1 MAALPRDEIE
11 KLPLEER
18 LRIVEEVWESI
29 RQNPDALPLTDA
41 QRVELDRRLAA
52 HSADPAAARDLDD
65 ILASLRSRD

>member
-1 MAALPRDEIE
+1 MAASRREDIE

-29 RQNPDALPLTDA
+29 RETPDALPLSDT

-52 HSADPAAARDLDD
+52 HQADPDATRDLDE
-65 ILASLRSRD
+65 ILASLRSPE